1 MNVSKILTSLSSS
14 VILLDNF
21 VCSTHVHVVLHPGT
35 DLLSAVIGL
44 GAALG
49 VALLFAGAIFT
60 AMVLCLCARKY
71 T

>member
-1 MNVSKILTSLSSS
+1 MSCIHL
-14 VILLDNF
+14 
-21 VCSTHVHVVLHPGT
+21 GT

-44 GAALG
+44 SAALG

-71 T
+71 IYILYDMLRMMLDKGVRDIVG